1 MPTVRQS
8 IVDAINELNKVLP
21 VIANDQ
27 AQFSMLMLQRSRL
40 QRQLVLVLSDTL
52 TGSDTDLSD
61 ALSALQEATDS
72 AKEAQT
78 DIANVN
84 RMLGKMSKAIKAVG
98 KVIKGIS
105 EVV

>member
-52 TGSDTDLSD
+52 TGNDTDLSD

>member
-21 VIANDQ
+21 IIANEP
-27 AQFSMLMLQRSRL
+27 AQFPMLMLQRSRL

-52 TGSDTDLSD
+52 TGSEADLSD
-61 ALSALQEATDS
+61 ALASLKEATQS
-72 AKEAQT
+72 AKEAQE
-78 DIANVN
+78 DIARVDH
-84 RMLGKMSKAIKAVG
+84 MLGKMTKAIKAVG
-98 KVIKGIS
+98 KVIKGVS